1 MSRTNFSGG
10 DIIKNQ
16 AFKYILSIGY
26 ELETNNLIKLTEI
39 TEDFKSK
46 TPAHILLNT
55 DSSQRDITEMLDE
68 EYDEDEMEENSKNKE
83 YVYRREEQL
92 FLKVDK
98 ENVSFNITNDMAKSP
113 FIKKLESVC
122 TNIQPGEEMTAA
134 LEEKREEYKD
144 KLYKYKVDGGPTYK
158 INFLHGPENSDC
170 ATFSDVEW
178 VVTHYKPKLHSNVV
192 LETFTDTIKYLLK
205 HLHKLKLKHG
215 QFIMNDGTGGE
226 TVILKHAGLY
236 ELPKSGLRYLK
247 PTAGDL
253 ESVPI
258 TIQMTFSAHVS
269 NMFLIMKKLTEDNL
283 KSSNKG
289 SDRYQQLLNLEMCV
303 KHLVEKYNE
312 KETNYKLALSEKS
325 TKRDRL
331 LMRNIYN
338 YIALILYK
346 LQVYYNKYYSLSSET
361 KEGAYFKNYLALNA
375 RHNNYQLYVELK
387 RCLRVFFD
395 TKLFGKSKS
404 EQNAVLAT
412 IIKRLFIQHDVLV
425 KYLLKDKNEKLIRKN
440 AFNIKN
446 VLGPADTK
454 HYGDPHYSLVA
465 YFDFFENPIDKDK
478 PDWFEYKQI
487 DSNSTKMNIKD
498 DIILIEFR
506 EFPRVLANYIS
517 SVLDASD
524 RDEMSKRVL
533 GLLSIGT
540 LEKFIRKY
548 NSARNLKTAPL
559 TLTSLTLTG
568 NDDDDDVP
576 NEVLIPKKTEMT
588 QGRKYKSKTKTKTRK
603 FNKKA
608 LQKQQSE
615 KIEHKI
621 KNY

>member
-1 MSRTNFSGG
+1 
-10 DIIKNQ
+10 
-16 AFKYILSIGY
+16 
-26 ELETNNLIKLTEI
+26 
-39 TEDFKSK
+39 
-46 TPAHILLNT
+46 
-55 DSSQRDITEMLDE
+55 
-68 EYDEDEMEENSKNKE
+68 
-83 YVYRREEQL
+83 
-92 FLKVDK
+92 
-98 ENVSFNITNDMAKSP
+98 
-113 FIKKLESVC
+113 
-122 TNIQPGEEMTAA
+122 
-134 LEEKREEYKD
+134 
-144 KLYKYKVDGGPTYK
+144 
-158 INFLHGPENSDC
+158 
-170 ATFSDVEW
+170 
-178 VVTHYKPKLHSNVV
+178 
-192 LETFTDTIKYLLK
+192 
-205 HLHKLKLKHG
+205 
-215 QFIMNDGTGGE
+215 
-226 TVILKHAGLY
+226 VILKHAGLY

-253 ESVPI
+253 DTVPI

-283 KSSNKG
+283 KSYKCTTTSSCSERLK
-289 SDRYQQLLNLEMCV
+289 QLLNLEMCV

-312 KETNYKLALSEKS
+312 TETNYKLVLEDKT

-338 YIALILYK
+338 YIVLILYK
-346 LQVYYNKYYSLSSET
+346 LQVYYNKYYSLPSET

-395 TKLFGKSKS
+395 TQLFGKSKS
-404 EQNAVLAT
+404 EQNAILAT
-412 IIKRLFIQHDVLV
+412 IIKRLFVQHGVLV
-425 KYLLKDKNEKLIRKN
+425 KYLLKDENEKLIRKH

-446 VLGPADTK
+446 VLKPTDTK
-454 HYGDPHYSLVA
+454 HYGDPHYSLVS
-465 YFDFFENPIDKDK
+465 YFDFFENPVEADK

-506 EFPRVLANYIS
+506 EFPRVLANYIA
-517 SVLDASD
+517 SVLDEDD
-524 RDEMSKRVL
+524 RDEMNKKVL

-548 NSARNLKTAPL
+548 NSVRNLKTAPI
-559 TLTSLTLTG
+559 TLTSFEDEPIKET
-568 NDDDDDVP
+568 
-576 NEVLIPKKTEMT
+576 KKTEPHIPKEKM
-588 QGRKYKSKTKTKTRK
+588 TKTRKSSSASKTRK

-615 KIEHKI
+615 KIEQKN